1 MIKKLLPFL
10 FFVSGSPVLAD
21 ITHSISSSVKFES
34 TVVTLLPLIL
44 YEDPILSAVL
54 AADKD
59 SNFTLEEILCVMSQ
73 YAAGLLIRNKNGI
86 SFFMVLFLQDQ
97 LLILLVCLLL
107 SQAVVL

>member
-1 MIKKLLPFL
+1 
-10 FFVSGSPVLAD
+10 AD
-21 ITHSISSSVKFES
+21 GNVTDGTPLVVEPKPPTVAAEFES

-86 SFFMVLFLQDQ
+86 SFFIF
-97 LLILLVCLLL
+97 
-107 SQAVVL
+107 